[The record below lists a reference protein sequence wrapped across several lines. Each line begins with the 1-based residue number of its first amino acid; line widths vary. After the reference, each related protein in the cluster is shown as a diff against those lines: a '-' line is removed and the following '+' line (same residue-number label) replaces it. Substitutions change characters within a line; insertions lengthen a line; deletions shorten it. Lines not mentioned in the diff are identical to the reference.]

1 MNNKIV
7 TVLLAGTLVLV
18 LSLGMLF
25 AFILALPTLMED
37 YFSPIFRSNSFQT
50 DWLFYLHP
58 FVLSAGLFWFWERT
72 KEKIGGSYLSKAIT
86 GALSYGLVAMVP
98 VLLLTFSAI
107 NISALMVITWL
118 GYGIIQAF
126 IACLVFAKRNP

>member
-25 AFILALPTLMED
+25 TFILALPTLMED

-72 KEKIGGSYLSKAIT
+72 KENPGGLISKAIKV
-86 GALSYGLVAMVP
+86 AVSYGLVAMVP

-107 NISALMVITWL
+107 NISALMVFTWL